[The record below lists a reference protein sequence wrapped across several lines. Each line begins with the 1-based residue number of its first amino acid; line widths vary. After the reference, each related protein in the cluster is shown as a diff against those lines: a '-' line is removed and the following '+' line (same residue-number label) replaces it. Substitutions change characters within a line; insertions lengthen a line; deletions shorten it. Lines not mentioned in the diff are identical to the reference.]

1 MLLIITHF
9 ENNETTTASEVDD
22 VKHLTKIIE
31 EAFWVE

>member
-9 ENNETTTASEVDD
+9 ENNETTASEVDD